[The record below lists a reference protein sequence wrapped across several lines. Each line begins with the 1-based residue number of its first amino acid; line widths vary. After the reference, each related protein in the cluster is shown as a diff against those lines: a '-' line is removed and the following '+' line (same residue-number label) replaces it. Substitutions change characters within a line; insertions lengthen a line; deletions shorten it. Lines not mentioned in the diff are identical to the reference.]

1 MAPTAPVLAVLV
13 CHDGEAWLPEALGA
27 LGRLTVGPRRVVA
40 VDTGSR
46 DSTADLLR
54 SSNRVDVVL
63 DLPRDTPFGSAV
75 AAAVADAD
83 RRWGRGADRGSG
95 DWLWVLHDDAAP
107 EPSCLDVLLSV
118 AEASPAVAMLGPLQ
132 LDWDDP
138 RLVVEAGLSTD
149 ASGHRQTGIGSDEL
163 DLGQFATNS
172 EVLAVGS
179 AGALVRRREW
189 DALGGY
195 DSAFGLL
202 REDLDLGWRINR
214 AGGLVLCVPSAR
226 LHHARAATT
235 GARDLDAAGTGGG
248 LRTTDRRN
256 GMLTVLANGSGPAY
270 ATGLVRLP
278 LLAVLRAIGFLL
290 LRRPRA
296 ANAELGAMGRLVADL
311 ADLRE
316 ARRRRQAP
324 GVAAGAAGDVRGLLT
339 SRTTRLRNAVSGG
352 LASIVRNRVRD
363 DLDLGRLPD
372 WADRPARAPASAAAA
387 AEGPEDGALLVGQGA
402 LPAGVTAPK
411 RSARRKAGL
420 RRPGGESVAVS
431 LAGPPVGGDAG
442 PTELIGGPRSGRHR
456 SATDAADPAGPE
468 AATAL
473 VGLPAPRDPHGPPVA
488 PEPDPRLVVVPVTP
502 GRVLRELL
510 LAPPLLLVLALTA
523 VSLLAQ
529 RSRLGLDLAGG
540 RLRALPELG
549 PLWSA
554 YLAEWH
560 PVAGGTAAPASAALA
575 VIGVLGGVLWPVA
588 GSSGP
593 AVAVSLLV
601 LGALPLAG
609 LAAYVATRPIRV
621 GRVLRAL
628 AAAVYALL
636 GIAGAAVSQ
645 GRLDGVVV
653 VVLLPLV
660 LAGVAA
666 VLRGSRTASA
676 GEGDRGRRTSW
687 WSAAAGTSLLLAAVS
702 AFAPLVH
709 LLVLVVVVVGFV
721 VVPAPLG
728 SAKRRAVALAAV
740 VVLPVLLLLPWP
752 STLLRAPQVLLHGTG
767 TPVAERFASTLDV
780 LSLDPGGAGSLPVVG
795 LIVLVVAVGG
805 ALLAPRRSM
814 VPGLAVMLL
823 GIVAAGIVG
832 TVSLAPLSGGEPRP
846 GWTGPA
852 LAFAACGALWALLSL
867 VAEARVTPLGTL
879 VTGRSGPR
887 HRPAPRRLGDPAIDL
902 GPDGVLSRV
911 GGGARSAASRLG
923 TTLGSRLR
931 TRSSAGTAAAGSG
944 RARGA
949 AVPVA
954 AAAGVA
960 LAVCAVLV
968 GPAGPLTARP
978 APTLDPELAGRLASS
993 GATVADVGLV
1003 PRPDGAGFALDA
1015 DATRRA
1021 GAELPRYGDDD
1032 LVPVGAAPARLTR
1045 DVTALLSGDPATVQA
1060 GAAELAT
1067 SGTAAVVLPDRG
1079 VAERAVGA
1087 GSPLLSPA
1095 APTSDGRPVLTIGL
1109 PAAGAVILE
1118 PPVSDDA
1125 TDAKAAPRRP
1135 SGISPLPA
1143 APPSVGVLISPGAD
1157 RRLVVLAAERESG
1170 WNATVG
1176 GAPVE
1181 IVPAWGHL
1189 VGVSVP
1195 AGGGPVVVDR
1205 DTTLRGLLLL
1215 LQLALVLFTV
1225 LSALPSRKRLD

>member
-13 CHDGEAWLPEALGA
+13 CHDGEAWLPETLGA

-83 RRWGRGADRGSG
+83 RRWGRSSERSSG
-95 DWLWVLHDDAAP
+95 DWLWVLHDDSAP

-132 LDWDDP
+132 LDWEDP

-179 AGALVRRREW
+179 AGALVRRHEW

-202 REDLDLGWRINR
+202 REDVDLGWRLNR

-226 LHHARAATT
+226 LHHARAAST
-235 GARDLDAAGTGGG
+235 GARDLDAVGTDGG

-256 GMLTVLANGSGPAY
+256 GMVTVLANGSAAGY
-270 ATGLVRLP
+270 AVGLVRLP

-296 ANAELGAMGRLVADL
+296 ANAELGAMGRLL
-311 ADLRE
+311 ADLGDLGE
-316 ARRRRQAP
+316 ARRRRQALD
-324 GVAAGAAGDVRGLLT
+324 GGAGDVRGLLT

-352 LASIVRNRVRD
+352 LTRIVRNRVRD

-372 WADRPARAPASAAAA
+372 WADRPTRAPASAAAA
-387 AEGPEDGALLVGQGA
+387 TDGPDEGALLVGQGA
-402 LPAGVTAPK
+402 LPAGATAPK
-411 RSARRKAGL
+411 RSSRRKAGL

-431 LAGPPVGGDAG
+431 LAGPVADGEAG
-442 PTELIGGPRSGRHR
+442 PTELIGAPRSGRHR
-456 SATDAADPAGPE
+456 TAEPDPE

-473 VGLPAPRDPHGPPVA
+473 VGIPAPRDGTAA

-510 LAPPLLLVLALTA
+510 LAPPLLMVLALTV
-523 VSLLAQ
+523 VSLLAN

-560 PVAGGTAAPASAALA
+560 PVAGGTAAPASTALA
-575 VIGVLGGVLWPVA
+575 VVGVVGGVLWPVA

-593 AVAVSLLV
+593 AVAVSLLL

-609 LAAYVATRPIRV
+609 LSAYVATRPIRV

-628 AAAVYALL
+628 GAAVYALL
-636 GIAGAAVSQ
+636 GITGAAVAQ

-660 LAGVAA
+660 LAGVVA
-666 VLRGSRTASA
+666 VLRGSRTIAT
-676 GEGDRGRRTSW
+676 GDGARGRRTSW
-687 WSAAAGTSLLLAAVS
+687 WSAAAGTSLLLAVVS

-709 LLVLVVVVVGFV
+709 LMVLVVVVIGFV
-721 VVPAPLG
+721 VVPAPPG
-728 SAKRRAVALAAV
+728 TARRRTVALAAV

-767 TPVAERFASTLDV
+767 SPVGERFAGTLDV

-814 VPGLAVMLL
+814 VPGLGVMLL

-852 LAFAACGALWALLSL
+852 LAFAACGALWSLLAL
-867 VAEARVTPLGTL
+867 VAEARAVPLGTL

-887 HRPAPRRLGDPAIDL
+887 HRPAPRQLGDPSIDL
-902 GPDGVLSRV
+902 GPDGVLTRV
-911 GGGARSAASRLG
+911 GGGARSAASRVG
-923 TTLGSRLR
+923 TSIGSRLR
-931 TRSSAGTAAAGSG
+931 TRSTAASSG

-960 LAVCAVLV
+960 LAVCTVLV
-968 GPAGPLTARP
+968 GSAGALAARP
-978 APTLDPELAGRLASS
+978 AATLDPEFAGRLTAS
-993 GATVADVGLV
+993 GATVVDVGLA
-1003 PRPDGAGFALDA
+1003 PRPGGPGFSLDT
-1015 DATRRA
+1015 DATRRS
-1021 GAELPRYGDDD
+1021 GADLPRYGDDD

-1060 GAAELAT
+1060 GAAELAA

-1079 VAERAVGA
+1079 VAERAIGA
-1087 GSPLLSPA
+1087 GSPLLSAA
-1095 APTSDGRPVLTIGL
+1095 APTFDGRVVLGIGL

-1135 SGISPLPA
+1135 SGISPLPGT
-1143 APPSVGVLISPGAD
+1143 PPSVGVLISPGAD

-1176 GAPVE
+1176 GAPAE

-1189 VGVSVP
+1189 VGVPVP
-1195 AGGGPVVVDR
+1195 SGGGPVVIDR
-1205 DTTLRGLLLL
+1205 DTTLRSLLLL

-1225 LSALPSRKRLD
+1225 LSALPSRTRLD